1 MATGPCAALGPCAG
15 RQRRHRHRA
24 GRGPPLPEALLGHA
38 LPRRPAPAGRGGSA
52 PTAHPGRCRA
62 AGGGGRRVSLMWTA
76 ASATVTVLTLL
87 VLITRL
93 LVVVYRDDGQLPRF
107 VNVGSLVLV
116 LVFAAI
122 MLLRLGAAA

>member
-1 MATGPCAALGPCAG
+1 
-15 RQRRHRHRA
+15 
-24 GRGPPLPEALLGHA
+24 
-38 LPRRPAPAGRGGSA
+38 
-52 PTAHPGRCRA
+52 
-62 AGGGGRRVSLMWTA
+62 MWTA